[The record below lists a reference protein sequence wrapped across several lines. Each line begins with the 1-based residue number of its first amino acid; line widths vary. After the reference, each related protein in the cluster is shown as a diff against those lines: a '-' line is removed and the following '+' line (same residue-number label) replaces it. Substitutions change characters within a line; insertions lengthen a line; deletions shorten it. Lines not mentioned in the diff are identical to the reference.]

1 MASSFDW
8 NKEFIV
14 NRQDVRPPDG
24 FKSGYV
30 ERDLSVNPVGS
41 MFGAAVDFQPNFPI
55 IPRIYWSEM
64 IREKNAKKTRTSDL
78 RNIANNGQPIPSYDQ
93 NGQGYC
99 WAYSTTAAVTLSR
112 AVSNLPYTRLSA
124 HSVAC
129 KVKNFK
135 DEGGWCGLS
144 CEYVIKNGIVP
155 ESLWP
160 AKSMSRANDTD
171 ANWEI
176 AKNFRITEGWLDMAQ
191 PVWGKTMTFDQLAS
205 CLLLNVPCP
214 SDFDWWGHSVLAMD
228 LEEADSTLPLEN
240 QDRWAIRIWNSWKD
254 SWGLNGTGIIVGK
267 KAVPMGAVAIR
278 VTAA

>member
-14 NRQDVRPPDG
+14 NRSDFSPPDG

-41 MFGAAVDFQPNFPI
+41 MFGAAVDFQPSFPI

-78 RNIANNGQPIPSYDQ
+78 RNIANGGQPIPSYDQ

-99 WAYSTTAAVTLSR
+99 WSYSTTAAVTLSR
-112 AVSNLPYTRLSA
+112 AVSNLPYIRLSA

-144 CEYVIKNGIVP
+144 TEYENKL
-155 ESLWP
+155 ELL
-160 AKSMSRANDTD
+160 AANR
-171 ANWEI
+171 
-176 AKNFRITEGWLDMAQ
+176 KRFG
-191 PVWGKTMTFDQLAS
+191 
-205 CLLLNVPCP
+205 LL
-214 SDFDWWGHSVLAMD
+214 S
-228 LEEADSTLPLEN
+228 
-240 QDRWAIRIWNSWKD
+240 Q
-254 SWGLNGTGIIVGK
+254 
-267 KAVPMGAVAIR
+267 
-278 VTAA
+278 